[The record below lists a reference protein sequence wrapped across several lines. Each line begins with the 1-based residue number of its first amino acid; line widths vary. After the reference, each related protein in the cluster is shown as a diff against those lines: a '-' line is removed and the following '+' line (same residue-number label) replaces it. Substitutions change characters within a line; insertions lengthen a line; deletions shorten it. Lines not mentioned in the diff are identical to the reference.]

1 MNPVVIGIQGLIY
14 VVLMFGF
21 LTLFKRLRKQ
31 PVVFKEILIQ
41 AVLGG
46 VIFMTLLGLLGSV
59 L

>member
-1 MNPVVIGIQGLIY
+1 MDPVVIGIQGLIY

-31 PVVFKEILIQ
+31 PIVLKDILIQ

-46 VIFMTLLGLLGSV
+46 VIFMTLLGLLGRFV
-59 L
+59 